1 MDKKKT
7 TKTARQK
14 SISYCADTLL
24 QLTHHGYDEESNE
37 TIFIKIFL
45 EMPICLLLQI
55 HFDFYHM

>member
-45 EMPICLLLQI
+45 EMPFIFAKLCI
-55 HFDFYHM
+55 FV

>member
-45 EMPICLLLQI
+45 EMPYIDSIQLL
-55 HFDFYHM
+55 